1 MKAGKRILPLLVA
14 VLMVFAMMPAQKAF
28 AAADT
33 TDAVYWDPNT
43 KRTES
48 QNDCVIVESGNAAW
62 GVSSEE
68 TWYVVKG
75 KVEISDRVQVSG
87 YVNLILCE
95 DAELIVKQGINVL
108 YPNSFIVWSEK
119 KDGTGKLTAEGAP
132 DDCAGIGGNSDWVS
146 GDIYLYGG
154 TVTATGGA
162 DRQARY

>member
-62 GVSSEE
+62 GVSSEN

-87 YVNLILCE
+87 
-95 DAELIVKQGINVL
+95 
-108 YPNSFIVWSEK
+108 
-119 KDGTGKLTAEGAP
+119 
-132 DDCAGIGGNSDWVS
+132 
-146 GDIYLYGG
+146 
-154 TVTATGGA
+154 
-162 DRQARY
+162 